1 MYLNMNLS
9 SFNQLIISLS
19 AGITALDFSFLPS
32 KDGIFSSLYI
42 VPIALLLIF
51 SLSLLTSKRNY
62 KIAAFKIVLAY
73 SMYSAIFVGVLL
85 PFGQAISFLIESGFN
100 FQSWQNIYGK
110 WALIQFGSGIVFSI
124 ISLYAFFGLKRNI
137 GT

>member
-1 MYLNMNLS
+1 MNLS
-9 SFNQLIISLS
+9 SFNHLIISLS
-19 AGITALDFSFLPS
+19 AGITALDFAFLPS

-42 VPIALLLIF
+42 VPIALLIIF
-51 SLSLLTSKRNY
+51 TLSLLTSKRNY
-62 KIAAFKIVLAY
+62 KIAAYKIVLAY
-73 SMYSAIFVGVLL
+73 TMYSAMFVGVLL

-124 ISLYAFFGLKRNI
+124 ISFYAFLGLKRNI